1 MAMPKHGGPR
11 AAPRCSICD
20 SDEHLTKTHGRPR
33 RASGRVREIP
43 EIRPVRPSTVARLRL
58 DRLGIARA
66 TFLVNDTRPL
76 R

>member
-11 AAPRCSICD
+11 AAPRCEICD
-20 SDEHLTKTHGRPR
+20 SRGHLTKTHGRLR
-33 RASGRVREIP
+33 NSSGRLQKD
-43 EIRPVRPSTVARLRL
+43 IRLVRPSTVARLGL

-66 TFLVNDTRPL
+66 TFLVNDPRVL